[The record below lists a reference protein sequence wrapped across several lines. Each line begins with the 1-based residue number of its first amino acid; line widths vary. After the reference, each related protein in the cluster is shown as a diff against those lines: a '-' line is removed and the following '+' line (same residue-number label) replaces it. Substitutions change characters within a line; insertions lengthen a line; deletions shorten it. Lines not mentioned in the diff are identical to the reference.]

1 MYLSS
6 EMNYEQSEWMS
17 RETFLLWP
25 WRDQTLQ
32 RRYTFLSVEQSELDR
47 NLAPSRM
54 RLAAQHVMLPRAGWG
69 LNGEVCNRIVILS
82 VVHVLETFQDER
94 RRERRTAER

>member
-1 MYLSS
+1 MHSG
-6 EMNYEQSEWMS
+6 EWK
-17 RETFLLWP
+17 
-25 WRDQTLQ
+25 
-32 RRYTFLSVEQSELDR
+32 YTFLSVEQSELDR

-54 RLAAQHVMLPRAGWG
+54 RLAAQHVMLPRAGGG
-69 LNGEVCNRIVILS
+69 LNGEVCNRVVILS

>member
-1 MYLSS
+1 MRATPLKSTTLLSIIRRQLVGRS
-6 EMNYEQSEWMS
+6 
-17 RETFLLWP
+17 L
-25 WRDQTLQ
+25 TL
-32 RRYTFLSVEQSELDR
+32 YTFLSVEQSELDR

-54 RLAAQHVMLPRAGWG
+54 RLAAQHVMLPRAGGG
-69 LNGEVCNRIVILS
+69 LNGEVCNRVVILS